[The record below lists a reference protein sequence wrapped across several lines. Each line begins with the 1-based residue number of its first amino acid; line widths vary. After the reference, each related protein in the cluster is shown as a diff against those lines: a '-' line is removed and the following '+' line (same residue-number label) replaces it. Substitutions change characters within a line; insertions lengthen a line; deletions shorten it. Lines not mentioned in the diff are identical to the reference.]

1 MSKLHFHD
9 VVVIPHTYP
18 HSHGLI
24 RQRLLNRSI
33 VDLHTHHVISDTF
46 VERGHTFRMTVQ
58 AKLTNSARSVE
69 VNVSLFLPTKCH
81 SRLSVKVCP
90 LVHPIGSV
98 KPAHRGNQ
106 HST

>member
-1 MSKLHFHD
+1 
-9 VVVIPHTYP
+9 
-18 HSHGLI
+18 
-24 RQRLLNRSI
+24 
-33 VDLHTHHVISDTF
+33 
-46 VERGHTFRMTVQ
+46 MTVQ
-58 AKLTNSARSVE
+58 AKLTNSAHSVE
-69 VNVSLFLPTKCH
+69 VNVSLFLPIKCH